1 MYEALAF
8 WGCVLCATL
17 LFISIAIYI
26 AAWIVKTVCIS
37 LEKALDEQ
45 EKKKEEEVEK

>member
-1 MYEALAF
+1 MYETLAF
-8 WGCVLCATL
+8 WGCVLFGVI
-17 LFISIAIYI
+17 LFISVVVYI
-26 AAWIVKTVCIS
+26 VAWIIKTVCIS